1 MAQIK
6 NVAQGAYVTIIDAND
21 APKAKLRV
29 AAYARVSSD
38 SADQLNSY
46 LAQVDYYTR
55 FISSREDWELVDVYA
70 DEGLTGMETKKRDDF
85 NRMIADCRDGKIDR
99 ILVKS
104 VSRFARNQEDYI
116 YYMRELLRLGVTIS
130 FEKENLD
137 TGKMNS
143 EQVADIYG
151 AFAQIETT
159 GHSANMRISN
169 RIRMEKG
176 IFVPAKAPYGYRL
189 IQNNLVIVPEEA
201 EVVRRIYQ
209 MFLSGQGI
217 FDIANELNQEGVQHT
232 NGTGKWYQ
240 YAINYILTN
249 VTYTGDQ
256 IWQKTFAT
264 DVIPFRKVRN
274 RGQKPKYFAED
285 CGPAIIDKQEFKAV
299 QELILKKHEKWKLHP
314 PLETLY
320 RERLYCAGC
329 GALCRRKACNG
340 KTYWVC
346 RRHDSGK
353 ANCPLR
359 QIEEQQITKT
369 LCSFYHKIWM
379 GRDTVLRPMLSQ
391 LEELREREIRFNQ
404 KVGDID
410 KEIAKLAEQNLVLE
424 RLKSKGY
431 VDPALYLSEQ
441 DAINGKVKDLRKLR
455 RSLMESTDEDEQVR
469 KTEAMLE
476 YLEDSPEWAD
486 TLDGELFDQLI
497 ERIRLSDDALHIVL
511 HNGLELTE
519 RMAS

>member
-6 NVAQGAYVTIIDAND
+6 NVAQGAYVTVIDPSD
-21 APKAKLRV
+21 APKSKLRV

-70 DEGLTGMETKKRDDF
+70 DEGLTGMETRKRDDF

-249 VTYTGDQ
+249 VTFSARSVRRMRDFYHTYENEPAVMRAAMEIGWTQNVVILEAGLTLAEKAWYIRAVRQFGWSKLALIEQIDRRVHEQIDLDTEEKACYTGSVERVEEANDE
-256 IWQKTFAT
+256 
-264 DVIPFRKVRN
+264 N
-274 RGQKPKYFAED
+274 
-285 CGPAIIDKQEFKAV
+285 
-299 QELILKKHEKWKLHP
+299 
-314 PLETLY
+314 PLCVPWE
-320 RERLYCAGC
+320 
-329 GALCRRKACNG
+329 
-340 KTYWVC
+340 
-346 RRHDSGK
+346 
-353 ANCPLR
+353 
-359 QIEEQQITKT
+359 
-369 LCSFYHKIWM
+369 
-379 GRDTVLRPMLSQ
+379 
-391 LEELREREIRFNQ
+391 
-404 KVGDID
+404 
-410 KEIAKLAEQNLVLE
+410 
-424 RLKSKGY
+424 
-431 VDPALYLSEQ
+431 YLSEP
-441 DAINGKVKDLRKLR
+441 NGRVRDEGYGGEGGTQQGNPRRVGGDDHRGDRQPGLSSCTEEARRTRDRLRGQG
-455 RSLMESTDEDEQVR
+455 SAV
-469 KTEAMLE
+469 
-476 YLEDSPEWAD
+476 
-486 TLDGELFDQLI
+486 
-497 ERIRLSDDALHIVL
+497 DALSRLRAVRPDHRHGSGEPRGYAPYLPRRPQRQDTPPDGIYRPSRRRRRPVV
-511 HNGLELTE
+511 HTGF
-519 RMAS
+519 RGDVA

>member
-6 NVAQGAYVTIIDAND
+6 NVAQGAYVTVIDPSD
-21 APKAKLRV
+21 APKPKLRV

-70 DEGLTGMETKKRDDF
+70 DEGLTGMETRKRDDF
-85 NRMIADCRDGKIDR
+85 NRMIADCREGKIDR

-176 IFVPAKAPYGYRL
+176 IYTPNSVPYGYRQENRK
-189 IQNNLVIVPEEA
+189 IEIVPEEA
-201 EVVRRIYQ
+201 ETVRKIFQ
-209 MFLSGQGI
+209 MYLCGRGRL
-217 FDIANELNQEGVQHT
+217 DIANELNKCNVPRE
-232 NGTGKWYQ
+232 NGTNKWHRET
-240 YAINYILTN
+240 IRYILTN
-249 VTYTGDQ
+249 PAYSGDQ
-256 IWQKTFAT
+256 IWHKTYMT
-264 DVIPFRKVRN
+264 DTLPYKHRTN
-274 RGQKPKYFAED
+274 RGEKPRYYAEN
-285 CGPAIIDKQEFKAV
+285 CFPQIIDKADFCRVQQLISKKQGTNLKAGKQESV
-299 QELILKKHEKWKLHP
+299 LYKHIC
-314 PLETLY
+314 
-320 RERLYCAGC
+320 CANCGC
-329 GALCRRKACNG
+329 LCRRKMIREKAYWICHVHDLD
-340 KTYWVC
+340 KTQC
-346 RRHDSGK
+346 
-353 ANCPLR
+353 
-359 QIEEQQITKT
+359 QIPQAPEEKIIAAIK
-369 LCSFYHKIWM
+369 SVYHKIWM

-391 LEELREREIRFNQ
+391 LEELRERGLRFNQ

-431 VDPALYLSEQ
+431 VDPSLYLSEQ
-441 DAINGKVKDLRKLR
+441 DAINGKVKNLRKLR
-455 RSLMESTDEDEQVR
+455 RSLMESTDEDEQVH

>member
-1 MAQIK
+1 MAQLK

-176 IFVPAKAPYGYRL
+176 IYNPNSVPYGYRQKKRR
-189 IQNNLVIVPEEA
+189 IEIVPEEA
-201 EVVRRIYQ
+201 ETVRRIFRMY
-209 MFLSGQGI
+209 LCGHGRL
-217 FDIANELNQEGVQHT
+217 DIARELNISNVPRE
-232 NGTGKWYQ
+232 NGTNKWHRET
-240 YAINYILTN
+240 IRYILTN
-249 VTYTGDQ
+249 PAYSGDQ
-256 IWQKTFAT
+256 IWHKTYMT
-264 DVIPFRKVRN
+264 DTLPYKHRTN
-274 RGQKPKYFAED
+274 RGEKAKYYAEGCFPQIISKEDFSRVQQLINKKNGCNLKPEKDKSVLYKHVCCAN
-285 CGPAIIDKQEFKAV
+285 CG
-299 QELILKKHEKWKLHP
+299 
-314 PLETLY
+314 
-320 RERLYCAGC
+320 C
-329 GALCRRKACNG
+329 LCRSKMIRGKVYWICHVRDLDKAQCPIAQASEE
-340 KTYWVC
+340 VII
-346 RRHDSGK
+346 K
-353 ANCPLR
+353 ALNRFL
-359 QIEEQQITKT
+359 
-369 LCSFYHKIWM
+369 HKIWM
-379 GRDTVLRPMLSQ
+379 GRDTILRPMLSQ
-391 LEELREREIRFNQ
+391 LGELRERELRFNQ

-441 DAINGKVKDLRKLR
+441 DAINCKVKELRKLR
-455 RSLMESTDEDEQVR
+455 RNLMERTGEDEQIR
-469 KTEAMLE
+469 KTEAILE
-476 YLEDSPEWAD
+476 YLDDTPEWPN
-486 TLDGELFDQLI
+486 TLSGEIFDQLI
-497 ERIRLSDDALHIVL
+497 ERVRLANDALQIVL
-511 HNGLELTE
+511 RNGLEVTE
-519 RMAS
+519 RMVC

>member
-217 FDIANELNQEGVQHT
+217 FDIANELNQEGVQHI
-232 NGTGKWYQ
+232 KM
-240 YAINYILTN
+240 
-249 VTYTGDQ
+249 Q
-256 IWQKTFAT
+256 IQ
-264 DVIPFRKVRN
+264 
-274 RGQKPKYFAED
+274 
-285 CGPAIIDKQEFKAV
+285 II
-299 QELILKKHEKWKLHP
+299 HH
-314 PLETLY
+314 
-320 RERLYCAGC
+320 
-329 GALCRRKACNG
+329 
-340 KTYWVC
+340 
-346 RRHDSGK
+346 H
-353 ANCPLR
+353 
-359 QIEEQQITKT
+359 
-369 LCSFYHKIWM
+369 
-379 GRDTVLRPMLSQ
+379 
-391 LEELREREIRFNQ
+391 
-404 KVGDID
+404 
-410 KEIAKLAEQNLVLE
+410 
-424 RLKSKGY
+424 
-431 VDPALYLSEQ
+431 
-441 DAINGKVKDLRKLR
+441 
-455 RSLMESTDEDEQVR
+455 
-469 KTEAMLE
+469 
-476 YLEDSPEWAD
+476 
-486 TLDGELFDQLI
+486 
-497 ERIRLSDDALHIVL
+497 
-511 HNGLELTE
+511 
-519 RMAS
+519 